1 MIEVTV
7 GSTTNRQKKLYSGD
21 TTLRIILEDNAIDY
35 GMATVMLDGAN
46 IGAAD
51 MDKTLTSL
59 GKVEKCMLIA
69 VIKSDN
75 AR

>member
-21 TTLRIILEDNAIDY
+21 TTLRSILEDNAIDY